1 MTPTSAPWDATGR
14 PHFGVNLLGQ
24 HATWSEL
31 REAVLRIDELG
42 FDSVW
47 TWDQLTPF
55 TGNAAGPMLEGWQ
68 LLSAWAALTERVR
81 LGTLVTGV
89 TYRHPGVLAK
99 MATTL
104 DQVSGG
110 RAILGIGA
118 AFNAREHA
126 MYGIPFPSDGQRL
139 ELLGEACEAIRLLM
153 EQPVTTYHGR
163 HVQLE
168 NATCEPKPVQRRLP
182 MLVAGRGE
190 RKTLRIA
197 ARFADYWHYPGA
209 GDDLPRL
216 LDVLRA
222 HCLEVGRDPSEI
234 TPLVTV
240 RATTGE
246 PPASAPSVVLRDNVA
261 EVRAYL
267 AEVAFR
273 ANVAAVP
280 QASAVHTTEGLVLDL
295 AAQWRAG
302 ARGFLF
308 YIHPPFD
315 LETVTQIARDV
326 RPLVERKLG
335 VLV

>member
-1 MTPTSAPWDATGR
+1 
-14 PHFGVNLLGQ
+14 
-24 HATWSEL
+24 
-31 REAVLRIDELG
+31 
-42 FDSVW
+42 
-47 TWDQLTPF
+47 
-55 TGNAAGPMLEGWQ
+55 MLEAWQ

-118 AFNAREHA
+118 AFNAREHT

-139 ELLGEACEAIRLLM
+139 ALLGEACEAIRLLM

-163 HVQLE
+163 YVRLE
-168 NATCEPKPVQRRLP
+168 NATCEPKPVQPRLP
-182 MLVAGRGE
+182 ILVAGRGE

-209 GDDLPRL
+209 GDELPRL

-240 RATTGE
+240 RPTTGD
-246 PPASAPSVVLRDNVA
+246 PPASAPSVVLRDGAA

-267 AEVAFR
+267 RQVASR
-273 ANVAAVP
+273 AKSSTVP
-280 QASAVHTTEGLVLDL
+280 QPSAVYTADAVVEDLV
-295 AAQWRAG
+295 ARWRAG

-308 YIHPPFD
+308 YVHPPFD
-315 LETVTQIARDV
+315 IETVTRIARDV
-326 RPLVERKLG
+326 RPMVERELG